1 MNDHEE
7 HTQKSGT
14 LFGLSTKIIVICLVL
29 AGAAITAVTV
39 FRVSV
44 NSLIFI
50 GLLLACP
57 LMHIFMMRDGNHKH

>member
-1 MNDHEE
+1 MN
-7 HTQKSGT
+7 
-14 LFGLSTKIIVICLVL
+14 FGLSTKTITICLVL
-29 AGAAITAVTV
+29 IGVAITAVTV

-44 NSLIFI
+44 NSLVFI